1 MKNGSAGETAAAFL
15 LGAVMAGQPRAGR
28 YCSRVFA
35 GDRQLC
41 GRENRVGQCDKP
53 ECPEWSG
60 HFISGTSEAVHMGAN
75 SKAAIG

>member
-1 MKNGSAGETAAAFL
+1 MEVIGETGGGVSAGRCD
-15 LGAVMAGQPRAGR
+15 GGQPRAGR

-53 ECPEWSG
+53 ECPEWSW
-60 HFISGTSEAVHMGAN
+60 HFVSGTSEAVQGRTGY
-75 SKAAIG
+75 STW